1 MRIFETIKPKSKLLE
16 KYISYYY
23 IDIADAEDYF
33 NEYICYPHFNNS
45 LSLYK
50 SHTIDSVIGNSIIN
64 FEKDGSPLQIFTP
77 LRENPLKVTQ
87 YGPVHKIGIVFKPFG
102 INQFLANEIE
112 MNKTV
117 ASPSF
122 VFFENKFV
130 LYLFSQNSLINIV
143 NAIEEQLFKMLT
155 PIENFYIE
163 KALELFQ
170 TAEDESNID
179 KLADIGLGI
188 SRRHLHR
195 LFIKHIGTTPQ
206 KYRAIVRFRKLMN
219 YQLNDEQ
226 QYNFTSLSHLAHYT
240 DQPHFIK
247 TCKQLTGLTPSNF
260 FKNGKI
266 IGSEDIFWSFT
277 S

>member
-16 KYISYYY
+16 KHISYYY

-50 SHTIDSVIGNSIIN
+50 CHTIDSVIGNSIIN

-112 MNKTV
+112 MNKIV

-247 TCKQLTGLTPSNF
+247 ACKQLTGLTPSDF

>member
-23 IDIADAEDYF
+23 IDIADDEDYF

-112 MNKTV
+112 MNKIV

-130 LYLFSQNSLINIV
+130 LDLFSQNSLINIV